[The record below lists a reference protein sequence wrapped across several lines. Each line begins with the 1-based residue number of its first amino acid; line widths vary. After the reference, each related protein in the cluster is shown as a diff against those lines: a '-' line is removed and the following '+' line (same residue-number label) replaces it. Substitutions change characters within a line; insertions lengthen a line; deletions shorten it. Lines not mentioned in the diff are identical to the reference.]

1 MKCLVLAG
9 GSSGR
14 LWPLSRKDYPK
25 QFMEIRE
32 GRSMFQDTIL
42 RNIPYCDEFV
52 ILTNKRYENVVR
64 GQLTV
69 FQDLPCTV
77 ILEEITAKT
86 APVVVVYLQ
95 QCDPEE
101 EILIVPTDSIIEG
114 DYHTSVTALKES
126 VKNGEFAALVCKP
139 TNYGTGFNY
148 VLQNKKVNFGV
159 KPSKN
164 AMWDTGIWGAKVSV
178 FLKFIDKDLVSQCEK
193 INFKRN
199 VLERED
205 IEKITPVSLTKCVIA
220 DKHKLI
226 SIAFDWTRITD
237 ISSFYNYYDK
247 VKKNNN
253 VIKNNSSKAEIINTV
268 NEQLVIA
275 NGLKNVAIVNTRD
288 AIYVTDSTNEAD
300 IKSILNKYGNQKKAY
315 FDLSPKIYETW
326 GTEELI
332 GSANDCKIKTIT
344 LYPKNNYEYKLKKN
358 FIANFFI
365 IQGRASLEY
374 EDTEQKYSTYDNI
387 KLTENRK
394 YVISNHSRYSLVMI
408 STEKIPKT
416 AKTKTENANYLV
428 KLQPAFKDN
437 LWGGTKI
444 RDYLGKDVGNM
455 DVIAESWELSAH
467 PAGESKIAS
476 GDFAGKTLSDYIF
489 SIGKEKLGWKAQNYD
504 KFPLMVKFIDAK
516 DNLSVQVHPA
526 DEYAMTV
533 ENEFG
538 KNEMWHIL
546 DADEDSFI
554 YDGFNRDVTAE
565 EIRERI
571 KNNTLTDVLNKSHV
585 KKGETYFLKAGTVHE
600 IGSGCYICEIYQSSN
615 VMYRLY
621 EFGINATNVLL
632 GDMHV
637 VKALYV
643 LNMNSTSPK
652 PSDTYE
658 TIVQNNNKK
667 RLIGQCKYF
676 TVNLYDIDGEISLP
690 SIESSFQV
698 FINIF
703 GTGTISDGVN
713 SFDTKLGDTWFC
725 ASKQKISLQGKFK
738 MLVVNV

>member
-1 MKCLVLAG
+1 M
-9 GSSGR
+9 
-14 LWPLSRKDYPK
+14 
-25 QFMEIRE
+25 
-32 GRSMFQDTIL
+32 
-42 RNIPYCDEFV
+42 
-52 ILTNKRYENVVR
+52 
-64 GQLTV
+64 
-69 FQDLPCTV
+69 
-77 ILEEITAKT
+77 
-86 APVVVVYLQ
+86 
-95 QCDPEE
+95 
-101 EILIVPTDSIIEG
+101 
-114 DYHTSVTALKES
+114 
-126 VKNGEFAALVCKP
+126 
-139 TNYGTGFNY
+139 
-148 VLQNKKVNFGV
+148 
-159 KPSKN
+159 
-164 AMWDTGIWGAKVSV
+164 
-178 FLKFIDKDLVSQCEK
+178 
-193 INFKRN
+193 
-199 VLERED
+199 
-205 IEKITPVSLTKCVIA
+205 
-220 DKHKLI
+220 
-226 SIAFDWTRITD
+226 
-237 ISSFYNYYDK
+237 
-247 VKKNNN
+247 
-253 VIKNNSSKAEIINTV
+253 
-268 NEQLVIA
+268 VIA

-394 YVISNHSRYSLVMI
+394 FVISNHSRYSLVMI
-408 STEKIPKT
+408 STEKILKT

-571 KNNTLTDVLNKSHV
+571 KNNTLTDVLNKIYV
-585 KKGETYFLKAGTVHE
+585 KKGETYFLKAGTVHA
-600 IGSGCYICEIYQSSN
+600 IGSGCFICEIQQSSN
-615 VMYRLY
+615 VTYRLY
-621 EFGINATNVLL
+621 DYGRKDKNGLL
-632 GDMHV
+632 RELHID
-637 VKALYV
+637 KALDV

>member
-1 MKCLVLAG
+1 
-9 GSSGR
+9 
-14 LWPLSRKDYPK
+14 
-25 QFMEIRE
+25 
-32 GRSMFQDTIL
+32 
-42 RNIPYCDEFV
+42 
-52 ILTNKRYENVVR
+52 
-64 GQLTV
+64 
-69 FQDLPCTV
+69 
-77 ILEEITAKT
+77 
-86 APVVVVYLQ
+86 
-95 QCDPEE
+95 
-101 EILIVPTDSIIEG
+101 
-114 DYHTSVTALKES
+114 
-126 VKNGEFAALVCKP
+126 
-139 TNYGTGFNY
+139 
-148 VLQNKKVNFGV
+148 
-159 KPSKN
+159 
-164 AMWDTGIWGAKVSV
+164 
-178 FLKFIDKDLVSQCEK
+178 
-193 INFKRN
+193 
-199 VLERED
+199 
-205 IEKITPVSLTKCVIA
+205 
-220 DKHKLI
+220 
-226 SIAFDWTRITD
+226 
-237 ISSFYNYYDK
+237 
-247 VKKNNN
+247 
-253 VIKNNSSKAEIINTV
+253 
-268 NEQLVIA
+268 
-275 NGLKNVAIVNTRD
+275 
-288 AIYVTDSTNEAD
+288 
-300 IKSILNKYGNQKKAY
+300 
-315 FDLSPKIYETW
+315 
-326 GTEELI
+326 
-332 GSANDCKIKTIT
+332 
-344 LYPKNNYEYKLKKN
+344 
-358 FIANFFI
+358 
-365 IQGRASLEY
+365 
-374 EDTEQKYSTYDNI
+374 
-387 KLTENRK
+387 
-394 YVISNHSRYSLVMI
+394 MI
-408 STEKIPKT
+408 STEKILKT

-538 KNEMWHIL
+538 KNEMCHIL

-571 KNNTLTDVLNKSHV
+571 KNNTLTDVLNKIYV
-585 KKGETYFLKAGTVHE
+585 KKGETYFLKAGTVHA
-600 IGSGCYICEIYQSSN
+600 IGSGCFICEIQQSSN
-615 VMYRLY
+615 VTYRLY
-621 EFGINATNVLL
+621 DYGRKDKNGLL
-632 GDMHV
+632 RELHID
-637 VKALYV
+637 KALDV

-676 TVNLYDIDGEISLP
+676 TVNLYDVDGEISLP